1 VVDNGFNLGEFAS
14 HLAHRLPPYA
24 RPVFVRI
31 SAALDTTETF
41 KQKKQ
46 LLIGEGFDCGRIQ
59 DPLFFRD
66 EKSGA
71 YLPLDAAAYARI
83 GEGSIRL

>member
-1 VVDNGFNLGEFAS
+1 MGL
-14 HLAHRLPPYA
+14 LIR
-24 RPVFVRI
+24 
-31 SAALDTTETF
+31 AALDTTETF

-46 LLIGEGFDCGRIQ
+46 ALIGEGFDPARVK

-71 YLPLDAAAYARI
+71 YRAIDDAHYARI
-83 GEGSIRL
+83 VEGSIRL